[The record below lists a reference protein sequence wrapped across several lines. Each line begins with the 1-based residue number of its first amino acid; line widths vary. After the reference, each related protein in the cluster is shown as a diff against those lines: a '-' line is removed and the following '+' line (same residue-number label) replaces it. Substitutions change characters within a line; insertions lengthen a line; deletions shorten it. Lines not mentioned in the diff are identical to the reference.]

1 LICANRPFWG
11 KKRQKS
17 AFFRKRIRIFLPTFG
32 FQKRA
37 KAHFF
42 WPKIGKFVRT
52 SPENSSKMVKAHFRQ
67 NKTGQNSLHFSAY
80 TDASLLPPNP
90 AGLFI
95 NQYYPSL
102 NLKVRQLTQVKQG
115 MQQSMK
121 SFILS
126 FKVSK
131 SLESS
136 RV

>member
-1 LICANRPFWG
+1 VPFSENASEFFCPLLVFKNG
-11 KKRQKS
+11 QK
-17 AFFRKRIRIFLPTFG
+17 PT
-32 FQKRA
+32 
-37 KAHFF
+37 FF